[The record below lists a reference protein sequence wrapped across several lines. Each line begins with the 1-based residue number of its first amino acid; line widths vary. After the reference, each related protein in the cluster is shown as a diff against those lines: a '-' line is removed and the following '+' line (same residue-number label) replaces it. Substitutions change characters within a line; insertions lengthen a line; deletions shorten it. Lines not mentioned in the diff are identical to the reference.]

1 MTVYV
6 NYMFLDVSSRK
17 NYFFPPCRTTAS
29 QLRAST
35 HTNYIFCKHI
45 VYVPHCCTRYT
56 NLQDISVGYI
66 LRNVTALMYCMSF
79 EPVTVHVNKIILD
92 VFSNVTSAAYA
103 QAKALGDLCKSTVA
117 ELT

>member
-1 MTVYV
+1 
-6 NYMFLDVSSRK
+6 
-17 NYFFPPCRTTAS
+17 
-29 QLRAST
+29 
-35 HTNYIFCKHI
+35 
-45 VYVPHCCTRYT
+45 
-56 NLQDISVGYI
+56 
-66 LRNVTALMYCMSF
+66 MYCMSF